1 MNKRLLVIAPH
12 PDDEVLGVGGTIL
25 RAKAEGYAVAWVIV
39 TEISEKAG
47 WPAEKVTER
56 SKEIEAVN
64 EIMDFDKVY
73 NLGFPTM
80 TLDQV
85 SVSAIVTELSQ
96 VVSSFKP
103 TDIYLPHPG
112 DAHSDHKAV
121 FEASI
126 SSTKWF
132 RHSYVERVF
141 AYETLSETDAG
152 LSPDSRFHPNWFVDI
167 SPFMERKLQAM
178 GVYCSEVGE
187 FPFPRS
193 FKAIEALASL
203 RGAASGFSAAEA
215 FQLLR
220 SRETL
225 D

>member
-25 RAKAEGYAVAWVIV
+25 RAKAEGHSVAWVIV

-47 WPAEKVTER
+47 WSAKKVTER
-56 SKEIEAVN
+56 SNEIEAVN
-64 EIMDFDKVY
+64 KIMGFDKVY
-73 NLGFPTM
+73 KLGFPTM
-80 TLDQV
+80 ALDQI
-85 SVSAIVTELSQ
+85 SIASIVTELSH

-103 TDIYLPHPG
+103 TDIYLPHLG

-132 RHSYVERVF
+132 RHQYVERVF
-141 AYETLSETDAG
+141 AYEVLSETDAG

-167 SPFMERKLQAM
+167 SPFIEKKLQAM
-178 GVYCSEVGE
+178 GIYFSEVE
-187 FPFPRS
+187 DFPFPRS
-193 FKAIEALASL
+193 FKAIESLASF
-203 RGAASGFSAAEA
+203 RGAASGFIAAEA

-220 SRETL
+220 SREKS
-225 D
+225 